1 MDVVLSGARKGSFG
15 DLSNEETGE
24 NDEVHEEDKA
34 SDTEDQHYNWAK
46 QSVCTRSLQISMK

>member
-24 NDEVHEEDKA
+24 NDEAHEEDKA
-34 SDTEDQHYNWAK
+34 SDTED
-46 QSVCTRSLQISMK
+46 